1 MHNSSGRRLHQC
13 GECDP
18 KPPALLPLPL
28 PLRTPIP
35 PPPPSSPP
43 LPVPLLTVRHLSP
56 CPRWSSWV
64 AAALRDS
71 AFAPALASAAI
82 SDAVAA
88 STAAIVLDRSAL
100 SALLSLW
107 DPRTHVF
114 RLPGGPATF
123 SLEDALVLAGLPPSG
138 APLDRALTP
147 EEEDL
152 RIRLVIEKEKIRE
165 LHPCA
170 RAARRVS
177 AEVWLEWFEGG
188 IRPGEDDELRR
199 LGFFAYWLAF
209 LVTPRLRHRAGEL
222 PDRVFALAAR
232 LSLGERI
239 ALGPAMVANLYADM
253 DKIVASVAAEG
264 STSRVDVWAPFSLL
278 QVWMWERYKQLRPPP
293 LKAPPFPISSVR
305 ALHWSRRKLTST
317 QEEALWILQDE
328 ACFDRRPYLYNSSKW
343 MEPKWFSQDTFLVS
357 CTGKDKPEWFADYI
371 AVISQTVLTG
381 WYGDDMDSSVS
392 YNPQL
397 VARQFGYDQVA
408 PVSSAN
414 DFASMG
420 NEVWIPSVGRHG
432 MASDDFVSWYR
443 NRQFDSYQ
451 DSEWREAVK
460 NVASLLPLSSNK
472 KNVLEEAA
480 VNQSDGCIA
489 QERNKYIGE
498 GQLAHV
504 KGTQGDETNVIVL
517 GLCACNYVDQKKEKK
532 RRDNF
537 AEDCSSKKNKTMVRN
552 NFKNSILQEV
562 QKYSSIQED
571 LNPSCDALPQLNS
584 DDDCIVLEPCDKQ
597 CDVVNLDDEEQSPLD
612 PEFHDRQLILELDE
626 FVGSG
631 LLSQW
636 EASSDE
642 EEGDGGKRATLK
654 ISCKD
659 PYAEAAMRE
668 YPLFFEFIPQN
679 PHYRG
684 FVKDQVLGDLA
695 YSGLWFLLIS
705 LVKDVVNTS
714 CDTDVSDIAYLMKR
728 AKHLEQLGF
737 NVKHLTARLM
747 EPQIRLKRLQDSM
760 KKLEDARKKEQDAK
774 GVTSLSCHLSKL
786 KQNIQKMERHL
797 DENRQASNS
806 SACDKLN
813 EGIDLVSL
821 EKEVEAAEKFC
832 QAMKDEVASM
842 RTNYSDI

>member
-13 GECDP
+13 GEGDP

-35 PPPPSSPP
+35 PPPPSSSP

-56 CPRWSSWV
+56 CPRWSSWA

-114 RLPGGPATF
+114 RLLGGPATF

-152 RIRLVIEKEKIRE
+152 RIRLVVEKEKIRE

-177 AEVWLEWFEGG
+177 CGS
-188 IRPGEDDELRR
+188 
-199 LGFFAYWLAF
+199 
-209 LVTPRLRHRAGEL
+209 EL

-264 STSRVDVWAPFSLL
+264 SSSRVDVWAPFSLL
-278 QVWMWERYKQLRPPP
+278 QVWMWERCKQLCPPP

-305 ALHWSRRKLTST
+305 ALHWSRRKRTST

-328 ACFDRRPYLYNSSKW
+328 DCFDWRPYLYNSSKW

-420 NEVWIPSVGRHG
+420 NE
-432 MASDDFVSWYR
+432 
-443 NRQFDSYQ
+443 
-451 DSEWREAVK
+451 
-460 NVASLLPLSSNK
+460 LLPLSSNK

-504 KGTQGDETNVIVL
+504 VKGTQGDETNVIVL
-517 GLCACNYVDQKKEKK
+517 GLRACNYVDQKKEKK

-571 LNPSCDALPQLNS
+571 LNPSCDALSQLDS

-612 PEFHDRQLILELDE
+612 PEFHDRQLVLELDE
-626 FVGSG
+626 FVRSG

-636 EASSDE
+636 EESSDE
-642 EEGDGGKRATLK
+642 DEGDGGKRATLK

-737 NVKHLTARLM
+737 NVKHLIARLK
-747 EPQIRLKRLQDSM
+747 EPQIRVKWLQDSM
-760 KKLEDARKKEQDAK
+760 KKLEDAREKEQDAK
-774 GVTSLSCHLSKL
+774 GVKSLSSHLSKL
-786 KQNIQKMERHL
+786 KHNIQKMERHL

-813 EGIDLVSL
+813 EGIDLVTL